1 MAVATA
7 TTEADG
13 EVGGVAGGVGDE
25 AVLGGA
31 PPHAASS
38 SERTIGPM

>member
-7 TTEADG
+7 TTDAEG
-13 EVGGVAGGVGDE
+13 EVGGIGVGDE

-31 PPHAASS
+31 APHAARS